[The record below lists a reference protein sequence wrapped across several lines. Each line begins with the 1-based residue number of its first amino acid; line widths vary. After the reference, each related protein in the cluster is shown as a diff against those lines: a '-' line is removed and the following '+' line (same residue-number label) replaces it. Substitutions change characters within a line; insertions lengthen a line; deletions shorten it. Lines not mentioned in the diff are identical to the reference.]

1 MRTGGGIAGLNLI
14 DKVFDLLS
22 VHVAAYRLAHGKG
35 KSKSCTIK
43 LHSIQH

>member
-1 MRTGGGIAGLNLI
+1 MRTGGGIAGLNRI
-14 DKVFDLLS
+14 NKVFELLT

-35 KSKSCTIK
+35 KSKSCTIQ